1 MNLAFHYVPWISQVY
16 LNFRKIHRKT
26 PVLESL
32 LNKVAGLT
40 IATLLKVSPTQVFS
54 FEFGKIF
61 ENIYFA
67 QHLRTATSESIL
79 MIAMY

>member
-1 MNLAFHYVPWISQVY
+1 M
-16 LNFRKIHRKT
+16 
-26 PVLESL
+26 LESL

-40 IATLLKVSPTQVFS
+40 IATLLKVSPAQVFS

-67 QHLRTATSESIL
+67 QHLRTATSEKYSNGCNVLVSAGEFHI
-79 MIAMY
+79 